1 MDTVRDV
8 MIDRIKD
15 ILEIFVQLPP
25 DKQQAALRATAIDIA
40 DDAFSVCG
48 ISEKEPSNLVFPY
61 PISGLVFSWVPG
73 FLRGI
78 SFFASYCSFW
88 II

>member
-8 MIDRIKD
+8 MIDRIQD

-48 ISEKEPSNLVFPY
+48 ISEEKQNEE
-61 PISGLVFSWVPG
+61 WD
-73 FLRGI
+73 
-78 SFFASYCSFW
+78 
-88 II
+88 